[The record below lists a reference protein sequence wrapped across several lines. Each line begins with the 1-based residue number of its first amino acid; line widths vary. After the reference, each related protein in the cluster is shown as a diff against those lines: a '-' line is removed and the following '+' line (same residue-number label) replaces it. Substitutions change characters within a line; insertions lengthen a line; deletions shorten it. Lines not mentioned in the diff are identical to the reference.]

1 MVLYAI
7 IKPTALIGILLSSH
21 RLRNTPGLA
30 FPLRAYKMLMSNTWI
45 NIDRTA
51 SASIAADLEASRNC
65 ADYLRLEYFN
75 PMYVCEYVCM
85 CVHTLVKYS
94 TYLHLALFA
103 NILLTKRITTR
114 IHFHDK
120 HLLKRTSSVHSSS
133 YGQHWTDRREKRQV
147 QRDTD
152 RGFPLLV

>member
-1 MVLYAI
+1 MVLHAI

-45 NIDRTA
+45 NIDRTTSTSTA
-51 SASIAADLEASRNC
+51 TDLGVPRNC

-75 PMYVCEYVCM
+75 PMYVCMCM
-85 CVHTLVKYS
+85 HTLVKYS

-114 IHFHDK
+114 THFYDK
-120 HLLKRTSSVHSSS
+120 HLLKRTSSVNSSS
-133 YGQHWTDRREKRQV
+133 YGKHRTDRREKHWV